1 MNCRPVTLIFPVLLL
16 FAACTG
22 DNTGR
27 KVSSSD
33 PDSSSFSPV
42 DEGFRIR
49 RYEQVLFGQGEA
61 GLEKR
66 LRAVAPAYAVFLGTG
81 EIGDEEVNQLRLFI
95 SDPQNK
101 ASYESVMQQ
110 YPDLGWL
117 EKELERAF
125 SIYEKEIPGG
135 RKPLTYSYVSGYD
148 FHLPVKYADSVLIIA
163 LDMYLGQDHE
173 MYKKL
178 GIPLYLSRRFTRDHI
193 LPDVMKEAGMLL
205 IPEKRSTYTLLDA
218 MLEQGKTLY
227 FTDVTTGNTEDQ
239 FKIGFTA
246 AQLDWCVKNE
256 RNLWQFII
264 ENELLYKTDS
274 RSMSM
279 FMVDGP
285 FTSSFSQE
293 SPARTGAWLGWQIV
307 KAYMKKNNVSLKQLL
322 DNVDSQEILE
332 KSGYKPGKG

>member
-1 MNCRPVTLIFPVLLL
+1 MFSRFARLIFPALLL

-22 DNTGR
+22 ENTGR
-27 KVSSSD
+27 KTVSD
-33 PDSSSFSPV
+33 DSGSLQSQNADQEFS
-42 DEGFRIR
+42 IR
-49 RYEQVLFGQGEA
+49 RYEQVLFGPGEA
-61 GLEKR
+61 DLEKR
-66 LRAVAPAYAVFLGTG
+66 LRAVASDYAVFLGTG
-81 EIGDEEVNQLRLFI
+81 DIGNEEVDQLKLFI

-101 ASYESVMQQ
+101 ASYESVMKQ

-117 EKELERAF
+117 EKELEEAF
-125 SIYEKEIPGG
+125 GIYEKEIPGG

-178 GIPLYLSRRFTRDHI
+178 GIPLYLSRRYTRDHI
-193 LPDVMKEAGMLL
+193 VPDVMKEVGMLL
-205 IPEKRSTYTLLDA
+205 IPEKSSAYTLLDA
-218 MLEQGKTLY
+218 MIEQGKTLY
-227 FTDVTTGNTEDQ
+227 FADVTAKNSEDR
-239 FKIGFTA
+239 FKIGFNA

-274 RSMSM
+274 KAMSM